1 MNVLQYIFENR
12 WAMTPKALE
21 TMVEVVLRNDNL
33 TPDAIAKAMHG
44 SIWEKYLDDHG
55 NLSDF
60 WGLEGTDY
68 PILEGT
74 RRVSV
79 ADNVAVLPVV
89 GPIFPRANL
98 MTLSGGASI
107 QALSYDFNIA
117 LQNDEIDTIIMNY
130 DTPGGSLTG
139 TSEFAQMLFEA
150 QAKKR
155 IISYI
160 YGLGAS
166 AGYWLA
172 AAGSEIII
180 SPTGEAGSIGVVAV
194 YSSRKKEREK
204 KGIDEYEI
212 VSSQSPNKRP
222 DPSTDAG
229 RTQIQQNVDS
239 VANVFIS
246 TIAKYRGIEASD
258 VLDKYGQGKLFV
270 GEEAIENGLA
280 DRIGSLEGLIKEH
293 RKTSQSITFFSGG
306 PMTLQELQA
315 NHPDVYKEAVAIGK
329 KEAATG
335 IEDKIAAARKEGAEG
350 ENARIKSIEA
360 IQAPGGQ
367 KVIAEHKFDMEMT
380 ADKVSTLILKSQKEA
395 LDNMQGN
402 MDKDGAELADLSAGL
417 GQQEPNDKS
426 GEDEAILSAMVS
438 GINSHAEK

>member
-1 MNVLQYIFENR
+1 MNVIQFIFENR

-21 TMVEVVLRNDNL
+21 TMVEVVLRNENL
-33 TPDAIAKAMHG
+33 TPESIAQSMHG
-44 SIWEKYLDDHG
+44 SIWERYLDGQG

-60 WGLEGTDY
+60 WGLEAINY
-68 PILEGT
+68 PLLEGS

-79 ADNVAVLPVV
+79 AGNVAILPVV

-107 QALSYDFNIA
+107 QSLAYDFNLA
-117 LQNDEIDTIIMNY
+117 MQEPAIDTIIMNY

-150 QAKKR
+150 RAKKN

-172 AAGSEIII
+172 AAGKEIVI
-180 SPTGEAGSIGVVAV
+180 SPTGEAGSIGVVAI
-194 YSSRKKEREK
+194 YTSRKGEQEK
-204 KGIDEYEI
+204 RGISEFEI

-229 RTQIQQNVDS
+229 RAQIQSNVDS
-239 VANVFIS
+239 VANVFIN
-246 TIAKYRGIEASD
+246 TIAGYRGISASD
-258 VLDKYGQGKLFV
+258 VLDKYGQGKMFV
-270 GEEAIENGLA
+270 GEEAIGTGLA
-280 DRIGSLEGLIKEH
+280 DRIGSLEGLISEFQELK
-293 RKTSQSITFFSGG
+293 KPTTFFAGG

-315 NHPDVYKEAVAIGK
+315 SHPTVYAEAVAIGK
-329 KEAATG
+329 KEAEAG
-335 IEDKIAAARKEGAEG
+335 LDGKIAAARKEGAEG

-360 IQAPGGQ
+360 IQAPGA
-367 KVIAEHKFDMEMT
+367 KKLIDEHKFNMEMT
-380 ADKVSTLILKSQKEA
+380 SDKVSTLILQSQKEA
-395 LDNMQGN
+395 LDKMQGDMN
-402 MDKDGAELADLSAGL
+402 KDGSELADLSAGL
-417 GQQEPNDKS
+417 GTHEPNDKDAEEES
-426 GEDEAILSAMVS
+426 VIAAMVS
-438 GINSHAEK
+438 GLNSHSN